1 MSNALATPRLVLS
14 KLLHLSSLYLPI
26 AIMALLAL
34 GTWWLARNTPLP
46 PAAAPERPVRH
57 EPDYFLSNFSVKN
70 FDASGNLV
78 SEVMGAQARHF
89 PDTDILEIDK
99 ARMRSA
105 REKRITTGSSDRAYS
120 NGDGSEVQLVGNA
133 RVVREAIADAQGNVP
148 PRMEFQGEFLHAF
161 VNTEQVKSHKPVVIT
176 RGADRFT
183 GDSMF
188 YDHLNAVFELQ
199 GRVQVKF
206 EARQ

>member
-1 MSNALATPRLVLS
+1 MSAVMSAPRLALS
-14 KLLHLSSLYLPI
+14 KLMHVASLYLPI
-26 AIMALLAL
+26 AIMAVLAL

-46 PAAAPERPVRH
+46 PTAAPERPVRH
-57 EPDYFLSNFSVKN
+57 EPDYLLTNFSVKN
-70 FDASGNLV
+70 FDASGKLV

-89 PDTDILEIDK
+89 PDTDILEIDQ

-105 REKRITTGSSDRAYS
+105 RDMRIATGSSNRAYS

-133 RVVREAIADAQGNVP
+133 RVVREPIIDAQGKAQ
-148 PRMEFQGEFLHAF
+148 PRMEFQSEFLHAF
-161 VNTEQVKSHKPVVIT
+161 VTTEQFKSHKPVVIT
-176 RGADRFT
+176 RGADRFA